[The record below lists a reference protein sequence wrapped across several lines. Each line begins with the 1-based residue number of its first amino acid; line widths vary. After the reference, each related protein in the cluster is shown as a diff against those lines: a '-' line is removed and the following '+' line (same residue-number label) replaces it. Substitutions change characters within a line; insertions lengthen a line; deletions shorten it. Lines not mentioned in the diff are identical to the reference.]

1 MVKLYNLAARKL
13 AKKKSSS
20 NLNYYIV
27 FGLLGALCIYIIVMF
42 FLNQQPPLPKI
53 PTIDV
58 HKIEE
63 HNSSNPWKQ
72 GSSKFFEGTTL
83 SDAKR
88 LINSSFASH
97 SNLVRCSVEDNLNI
111 PESFDSRHQWPN
123 CVLPVGN
130 QQSIIK

>member
-1 MVKLYNLAARKL
+1 
-13 AKKKSSS
+13 
-20 NLNYYIV
+20 
-27 FGLLGALCIYIIVMF
+27 MF
-42 FLNQQPPLPKI
+42 FLNQQPPLHKVA
-53 PTIDV
+53 TIDE

-63 HNSSNPWKQ
+63 HNSSSPWKQ
-72 GSSKFFEGTTL
+72 GPSKFFEGTTL

-97 SNLVRCSVEDNLNI
+97 TNLVRCSVEDNLNI
-111 PESFDSRHQWPN
+111 PESFDSRQQWPN